1 MFGNKALPSCVCIAV
16 CVSWLVPAQAA
27 PRAPKCAGKRATIVG
42 TDKRDNIVGTRK
54 SDVIVTLGGND
65 TVDGKR
71 GNDRI
76 CTGAGRDMVL
86 ESRGDDTTDG
96 GSGLDSLSFENARG
110 PIAANLDNAV
120 ASGLGVDKMTGVESI
135 DGSSFGDELTG
146 DERRNSLDGKE
157 GDDVLW
163 GGKGRDLIRGRA
175 GNDEIHGGPG
185 RDEIRGHE
193 GDDTLVGD
201 SGNDLLDGGTPGIVG
216 FALVPCQKLN
226 SGSDVL
232 EGGEGADELAG
243 CDGDDILDGGPGSDE
258 ADFAGARAAVTVN
271 LATNSASGEGADQ
284 LLNIENVEG
293 SDFDDTIEGDG
304 NDNRLSGGYVHQEGN
319 SDEWVGGWGND
330 RLVGSGGND
339 ILEGGTDDDELDGGA
354 GVDMASFYTCYW
366 YKNRAWGPFEADLST
381 GTATGDG
388 ADTMTGVED
397 LRLINPCPGRHA
409 RVTGDSASNRILLDS
424 PGPDMVWAGGGSD
437 FVFTDGGR
445 DQIHGEEGDD
455 TLVGGNG
462 RDSIDGGQGMD
473 ACSDFLFDV
482 MVNCEE
488 KF

>member
-1 MFGNKALPSCVCIAV
+1 MFGNKALPLCVCIAV
-16 CVSWLVPAQAA
+16 CVSWLVPAEAA
-27 PRAPKCAGKRATIVG
+27 ARAPKCGGKRVTIVG
-42 TDKRDNIVGTRK
+42 TEKRDKIEGTRK
-54 SDVIVTLGGND
+54 SDVIATLGGND

-96 GSGLDSLSFENARG
+96 GLGADTLSFENARG
-110 PIAANLDNAV
+110 SITANLDNAV
-120 ASGLGVDKMTGVESI
+120 ASGNGADKMTRVESM

-146 DERRNSLDGKE
+146 DERRNSLDGKGGNDVVQG
-157 GDDVLW
+157 GD
-163 GGKGRDLIRGRA
+163 GRDFLRGRA
-175 GNDEIHGGPG
+175 GSDEIHGGPG
-185 RDEIRGHE
+185 GDEIRGHE
-193 GDDTLVGD
+193 GDDSLLGD
-201 SGNDLLDGGTPGIVG
+201 SGNDLLDGGTPGSVG

-226 SGSDVL
+226 SGSDL
-232 EGGEGADELAG
+232 LDGGEGADELAG
-243 CDGDDILDGGPGSDE
+243 CDGDDTVDGGPGSDE
-258 ADFAGARAAVTVN
+258 ADFAGARTAVTVN

-284 LLNIENVEG
+284 LLNMEDVEG

-304 NDNRLSGGYVHQEGN
+304 NDNRLSGGYVHLEGN
-319 SDEWVGGWGND
+319 SDEFVGGWGND
-330 RLVGSGGND
+330 RLLGVGGND
-339 ILEGGTDDDELDGGA
+339 ILDGGADDDELDGGS

-366 YKNRAWGPFEADLST
+366 YKNQAWGPFEADLST

-388 ADTMTGVED
+388 TDTMTGVED
-397 LRLINPCPGRHA
+397 LRLNNPCPGRA
-409 RVTGDSASNRILLDS
+409 RVTGDSASNRILVDS
-424 PGPDMVWAGGGSD
+424 SGRDVVWAGGGND

-455 TLVGGNG
+455 ALVGGNG
-462 RDSIDGGQGMD
+462 RDAIDGGEGMD
-473 ACSDFLFDV
+473 ACSDIFFDV